1 MGLSSEQRTTAE
13 AEALREL
20 AAFPLLQALYGRRS
34 LRFAFGAVIPD
45 GPLAYRSRHEPLPLT
60 ELERMLVLSAMGG
73 TTGWHYSI
81 TRHARYAPH
90 VSNYAAGAAGRTF
103 PSAAGFHTAELFF
116 SDDSGVYFFPTRD
129 AGALVDPATEEAT
142 PELMVERHR
151 DRLRRLSDGRLY
163 LPAEEPD
170 LEGHNT
176 WCVNVPGSLLV
187 IPVADIAQ
195 HLIAILCF
203 FVQNGFAVYDDV
215 NDRKIA
221 GLGEFGGLVDV
232 EEPFP
237 LTFSEQYALTE
248 ATAELATA
256 CYAGVLML
264 QALGLGGWMFD
275 GIDRFSMLGASG
287 NPDVPGLGFR
297 YDEDERWSTP
307 NPTGREGVFEAY
319 CPPHYPDMAAAVE
332 AFAER
337 KFGPGG
343 PFNRDTPGAWSD
355 SPGVRG
361 SAQVHDEEFKACVA
375 LQAQYVFDSF
385 GKFPGTVPTVFILNY
400 VQAHHLDLDF
410 YDRFSSPAP
419 TCAPTPSTC
428 GAGTASWRR
437 AEHGRARTRGRARDL
452 DRAGR
457 RRTGGPA
464 YRRRRRARRLRR
476 ALELGMD
483 QDAAAPARR
492 PQTGREMSFPSIPL
506 GKRTP

>member
-1 MGLSSEQRTTAE
+1 MSFDQTTTAE
-13 AEALREL
+13 VQAIQEL
-20 AAFPLLQALYGRRS
+20 AAFPLVEALFGRRS
-34 LRFAFGAVIPD
+34 RRFALGDEILD

-60 ELERMLVLSAMGG
+60 ETERMLVLSAMGG

-116 SDDSGVYFFPTRD
+116 TDDSGLYFFPTRD
-129 AGALVDPATEEAT
+129 AGALVDPATEEVT

-151 DRLRRLSDGRLY
+151 DRLRQLSSDRLY
-163 LPAEEPD
+163 LPAEEPYM
-170 LEGHNT
+170 EGHNT

-203 FVQNGFAVYDDV
+203 FVQNGFAIYDDV
-215 NDRKIA
+215 NNRKIPQ
-221 GLGEFGGLVDV
+221 LEQFRGLVDV

-264 QALGLGGWMFD
+264 QAMGLGGWMFD

-319 CPPHYPDMAAAVE
+319 SPPHYRDMRAAVE
-332 AFAER
+332 AFAKR

-343 PFNRDTPGAWSD
+343 PFHPDTPGAWSD
-355 SPGVRG
+355 SPGFRG

-375 LQAQYVFDSF
+375 LQAQYIFDEF
-385 GKFPGTVPTVFILNY
+385 GKFPGTVPTVFIMNY

-410 YDRFSSPAP
+410 YDRFFKPGAYLP
-419 TCAPTPSTC
+419 THARHMET
-428 GAGTASWRR
+428 W
-437 AEHGRARTRGRARDL
+437 HG
-452 DRAGR
+452 
-457 RRTGGPA
+457 
-464 YRRRRRARRLRR
+464 
-476 ALELGMD
+476 
-483 QDAAAPARR
+483 
-492 PQTGREMSFPSIPL
+492 SV
-506 GKRTP
+506 